1 LVKAEEAPKRFADLL
16 EPKWKGKIVKADPGY
31 SGTNPGCHP

>member
-1 LVKAEEAPKRFADLL
+1 VKAEEAPKSFADLL
-16 EPKWKGKIVKADPGY
+16 EPKWKGKIVKAYPGY